1 MEPQEA
7 GGYLE
12 IVVLLQFGTIVG
24 RIEWIHDDHL
34 GTANFGPT
42 KRATISF
49 GVLPKWQTSG
59 ADQMATRFDSY
70 IFVAF
75 GADLA

>member
-1 MEPQEA
+1 MGLRGVSLLAVGTKKTQKAFWMEPQEA

-49 GVLPKWQTSG
+49 GVLPK
-59 ADQMATRFDSY
+59 
-70 IFVAF
+70 
-75 GADLA
+75 